1 MSHFINS
8 KINKNKS
15 RTPIVVDDD
24 YCITFKG
31 VQKNKELG
39 YHGNNFTAK
48 GVSIVKKN
56 IISQYD
62 DEYYEEEVP
71 TQSNDASK
79 SDKVPESKK
88 TSKTIP

>member
-56 IISQYD
+56 IIC
-62 DEYYEEEVP
+62 E
-71 TQSNDASK
+71 
-79 SDKVPESKK
+79 
-88 TSKTIP
+88 II